1 MDGSKR
7 GGEENFG
14 GAVKGGRN
22 GKSPG
27 CKQDLRM
34 NC

>member
-14 GAVKGGRN
+14 GGAVKGGRN
-22 GKSPG
+22 GKSPARDVS
-27 CKQDLRM
+27 KTYE
-34 NC
+34 